1 MNRLQ
6 RKCLLAS
13 AALHGLLLLVLL
25 VGPAFFVARQKPAN
39 DLPVLDYIPFK
50 VIDEAMF
57 GGGTPKAV
65 LPPATEQPPAAQPP
79 APVPPRPV
87 VTPPQDSKPPPK
99 KPADAKATDTKSKPP
114 SSKRSIDLD
123 LKDRVTRK
131 SPGKTASK
139 ESRAKADAKD
149 DARQAAAAWQS
160 LVKSAQQNLQQNLK
174 PGTVI
179 DVPGPGGEAY
189 ANYGQVIKSIY
200 ERAWHK
206 PSEAADDS
214 AEVEVEVTIWRD
226 GTVIRSRIVDRS
238 GNTVLDK
245 SVQSVLD
252 RVRTVPPFPE
262 GAKDDERTF
271 NITFRLKNNRL
282 LG

>member
-1 MNRLQ
+1 MSRLQ
-6 RKCLLAS
+6 KKCLIAS

-25 VGPAFFVARQKPAN
+25 VGPAFFVARQKPAHN
-39 DLPVLDYIPFK
+39 LPVLDYIPARL
-50 VIDEAMF
+50 IDEAMF
-57 GGGTPKAV
+57 GGGTPNAV
-65 LPPATEQPPAAQPP
+65 LPPASEQPPAAQP
-79 APVPPRPV
+79 APPVLPRPV
-87 VTPPQDSKPPPK
+87 VTPPPDPKPTPK
-99 KPADAKATDTKSKPP
+99 KPSESKATDTKSKPP
-114 SSKRSIDLD
+114 STKKSIDLD
-123 LKDRVTRK
+123 TTKVVKRK
-131 SPGKTASK
+131 TSSKTASK
-139 ESRAKADAKD
+139 ESRAKDDAKD
-149 DARQAAAAWQS
+149 DARQAAAWQS
-160 LVKSAQQNLQQNLK
+160 LVNGVQQNLLKNLK

-179 DVPGPGGEAY
+179 GIPGPGGEAY

-200 ERAWHK
+200 EKAWHK
-206 PSEAADDS
+206 PTEAADDS
-214 AEVEVEVTIWRD
+214 AEVEVEVTLWRD
-226 GTVIRSRIVDRS
+226 GTVIRSRIVARS